1 MVYILMVMGVLT
13 AVGVAIPC
21 HLYTNWYHI
30 PIFLGMCVGFFILW
44 AAIYLLA
51 ALILAAF
58 CNIKKVEYDPIP
70 FYQWLARETMKY
82 ILFFTN
88 TSVKVE
94 GIEKVPTDRK
104 CLVVANHLSN
114 YDPISIMTHMP
125 LKPLIF
131 ISKPENFNLPV
142 AGGIVRKAGFMAIDR
157 DHVKNAIIT
166 VLNTLPGRRDEIL
179 RLHAAIHDGEIK
191 QIDTMIV
198 SIEKRKKK
206 LEEIYDEEKTEI
218 LSHEIESL
226 EMERTGLILERAEL
240 ANKGI
245 KLRILLELIDIMD
258 GENEADTDLPACFN
272 YEDFFRRT
280 KYRPKEGIV
289 EDGKIRK
296 FDDGLVVRYLD
307 KVIVKEDRYEINLKG
322 GITGDVNFW
331 S

>member
-166 VLNTLPGRRDEIL
+166 INK
-179 RLHAAIHDGEIK
+179 AADKIK
-191 QIDTMIV
+191 NNQTSVFIFPEGT
-198 SIEKRKKK
+198 RNRT
-206 LEEIYDEEKTEI
+206 EEKLLEFKNGAFKIATKAQCPLVVLAMKNTNLVKHRTPFRHTTVYMTVVDVIPAERVAKMKTAE
-218 LSHEIESL
+218 LSEEVR
-226 EMERTGLILERAEL
+226 EKILEAL
-240 ANKGI
+240 
-245 KLRILLELIDIMD
+245 
-258 GENEADTDLPACFN
+258 
-272 YEDFFRRT
+272 
-280 KYRPKEGIV
+280 
-289 EDGKIRK
+289 
-296 FDDGLVVRYLD
+296 
-307 KVIVKEDRYEINLKG
+307 
-322 GITGDVNFW
+322 
-331 S
+331 